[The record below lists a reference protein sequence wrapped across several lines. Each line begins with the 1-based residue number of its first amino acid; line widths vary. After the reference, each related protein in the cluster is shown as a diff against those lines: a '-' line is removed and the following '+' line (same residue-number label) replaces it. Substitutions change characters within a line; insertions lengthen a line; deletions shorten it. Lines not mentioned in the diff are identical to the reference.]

1 MVANKGIICTKIGCR
16 FDEKHQMRQPLFSLL
31 EHLVQRVVLEEF
43 TLLDIAVNH
52 LLGLVSG
59 LLHDAESSDIVLG
72 GAGGEAAAETVTGK
86 FLGVESCLLHI
97 FLYDVGNRFIR
108 EGAAAKLAVLGEAV
122 KERSGFQSG
131 GINPCL
137 HCPYRADI
145 RLGSKG
151 DGDSGALTC
160 LVALGS
166 GDEYDESLGGEG
178 QVLDGDSHQLGAA
191 EGSGESKPEERSV
204 PQVSQIVE
212 AAETLRQQLYRFQ
225 QDWLLALLEGTLFP
239 AYGAHS
245 RRDEAGFGRI
255 ELPVVAGGDMIFA
268 DGGYPSSHGVG
279 LGVVGQVVD
288 VVDYRF
294 RRGGENRRIL

>member
-1 MVANKGIICTKIGCR
+1 MYAIKQTGQSYGY
-16 FDEKHQMRQPLFSLL
+16 QPMTVLFLLISLL
-31 EHLVQRVVLEEF
+31 EHLIQRVVLEEF

-52 LLGLVSG
+52 LLGLVPG
-59 LLHDAESSDIVLG
+59 LLHDTKGGDIMLG
-72 GAGGEAAAETVTGK
+72 STGGEAAAETVTGK
-86 FLGVESCLLHI
+86 FLGVEAGLLHI
-97 FLYDVGNRFIR
+97 FLYDVGNGFIR
-108 EGAAAKLAVLGEAV
+108 EGGTAEAAVFCEAV
-122 KERSGFQSG
+122 EQGTGLQSS

-137 HCPYRADI
+137 HCPYGADI

-191 EGSGESKPEERSV
+191 EGSGESQPEERSV

-268 DGGYPSSHGVG
+268 DGGYPSGHGVG
-279 LGVVGQVVD
+279 LGVVRQVVD

>member
-1 MVANKGIICTKIGCR
+1 MGNILWLSC
-16 FDEKHQMRQPLFSLL
+16 FFFLYELL
-31 EHLVQRVVLEEF
+31 EHLIQRVVLEEF

-52 LLGLVSG
+52 LLGLVPG
-59 LLHDAESSDIVLG
+59 LLHNSERSDIMLG
-72 GAGGEAAAETVTGK
+72 GTGGEAAAETVTGK
-86 FLGVESCLLHI
+86 FLGVETGLLHI
-97 FLYDVGNRFIR
+97 FLYDVGNGFIR
-108 EGAAAKLAVLGEAV
+108 EGGTAEAAVFCEAV
-122 KERSGFQSG
+122 KERPGFQSG

-137 HCPYRADI
+137 HCPYGADI

-191 EGSGESKPEERSV
+191 KGSGESQPEQRSV
-204 PQVSQIVE
+204 PKVSQIVE

-255 ELPVVAGGDMIFA
+255 ELPVVACGDMIFA

-279 LGVVGQVVD
+279 LGVVRQVVD
-288 VVDYRF
+288 VVYDCF
-294 RRGGENRRIL
+294 RRGGQDRGVL